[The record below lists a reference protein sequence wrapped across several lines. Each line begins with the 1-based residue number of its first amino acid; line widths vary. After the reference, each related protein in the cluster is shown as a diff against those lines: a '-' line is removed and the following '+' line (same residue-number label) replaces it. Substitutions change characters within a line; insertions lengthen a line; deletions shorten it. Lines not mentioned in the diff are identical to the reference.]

1 MFERVQ
7 STLKILRLENN
18 FLKALFRANIIQFFI
33 IVILIFSIIS
43 LFPLKE
49 NVPYLVHFSNAQMN
63 FVSVKKA
70 NSDITEDEM
79 VRLSLIMAYVLNREV
94 KNNIDD
100 KKRHEVVRLQSSM
113 KVWKTF
119 EVLLKDDKSIYRQEG
134 LTRDINLIN
143 FHIVPGTN
151 IAQIDFQATVK
162 DDEKTKKQSNYRAVV
177 EFVFEDET
185 LKFEDMPNNPTTFKV
200 INYQVSKIN

>member
-7 STLKILRLENN
+7 STLKILRIENN

-119 EVLLKDDKSIYRQEG
+119 EVLLKDDKSIFRQEG

-143 FHIVPGTN
+143 FHIVPDTN

-162 DDEKTKKQSNYRAVV
+162 DDEKIKKQSNYRAVV